1 MSTTGDSPNQNV
13 ASRLTPNCT
22 KTVAKVERDPMTG
35 EIHGIP
41 IFITVDQIQT
51 FGLVPEGIEAVVLKA
66 DRGRFLIY
74 PVE

>member
-13 ASRLTPNCT
+13 ASRLTPNCI
-22 KTVAKVERDPMTG
+22 KTVSKVERSPVTG
-35 EIHGIP
+35 EVLGIP
-41 IFITVDQIQT
+41 VFITVDQIQT